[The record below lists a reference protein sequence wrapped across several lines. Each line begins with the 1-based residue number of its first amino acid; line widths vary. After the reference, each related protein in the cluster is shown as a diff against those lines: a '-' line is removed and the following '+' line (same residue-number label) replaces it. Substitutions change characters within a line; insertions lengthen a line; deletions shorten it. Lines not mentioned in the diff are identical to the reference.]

1 MKFSEIVCK
10 KVFLRPVICGLCA
23 ASVEKVLCDVYGKI
37 HEKFLFFL
45 DHFVAMAKYHG
56 FITHDDG
63 KHYHG
68 CYDML
73 HYTIGCIATA
83 Q

>member
-1 MKFSEIVCK
+1 
-10 KVFLRPVICGLCA
+10 
-23 ASVEKVLCDVYGKI
+23 VEKVLCDVYGKI
-37 HEKFLFFL
+37 HETFWFLL
-45 DHFVAMAKYHG
+45 EHFVAMAKYHA
-56 FITHDDG
+56 FITYDDG